1 MSFREVGEKNLS
13 TLLAEFG
20 PQQKSLHPEYP
31 FWRLQNDGIWT
42 VSGNTEIE
50 SWERDKDQK
59 KSELLR
65 VNAAGGFPEPIYGV
79 LSQDRPLLIAIAKQ
93 LLADHF
99 SHTVHDRILETVG
112 LDMRQ

>member
-1 MSFREVGEKNLS
+1 VPFRHVDEQLS

-20 PQQKSLHPEYP
+20 PQQKALHPEHP

-42 VSGNTEIE
+42 VSGNAEIE
-50 SWERDKDQK
+50 SWEHEKDQK
-59 KSELLR
+59 RTELLR
-65 VNAAGGFPEPIYGV
+65 VNAAGGFPEPISEA

-99 SHTVHDRILETVG
+99 PNTFHARILEAVG
-112 LDMRQ
+112 LDLH